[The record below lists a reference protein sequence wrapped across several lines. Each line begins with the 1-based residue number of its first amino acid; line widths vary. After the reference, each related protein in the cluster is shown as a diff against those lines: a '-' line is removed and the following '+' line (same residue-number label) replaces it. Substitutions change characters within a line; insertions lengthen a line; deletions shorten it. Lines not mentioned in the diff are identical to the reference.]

1 MYVGTLAKGISNKCS
16 PTRAVMRIL
25 AIDPGYDRLGVA
37 VVEGD
42 ASRPTL
48 VWSGCVMPEKGA
60 RESRLAHVSRA
71 VTEAIREYKPDTL
84 AIETLFFNKNI
95 KTAVGVAEARG
106 AILAA
111 AGTAPV
117 PVVEYSPQQIKSAVT
132 GHGGA
137 DKGAVARM
145 IPKLLSLPGK
155 KRLDDELD
163 AIAIGITALS
173 SASKPEIGIH
183 TWRKMH
189 LHE

>member
-25 AIDPGYDRLGVA
+25 AIDPGYDRL
-37 VVEGD
+37 
-42 ASRPTL
+42 
-48 VWSGCVMPEKGA
+48 
-60 RESRLAHVSRA
+60 
-71 VTEAIREYKPDTL
+71 
-84 AIETLFFNKNI
+84 
-95 KTAVGVAEARG
+95 GVAEARG